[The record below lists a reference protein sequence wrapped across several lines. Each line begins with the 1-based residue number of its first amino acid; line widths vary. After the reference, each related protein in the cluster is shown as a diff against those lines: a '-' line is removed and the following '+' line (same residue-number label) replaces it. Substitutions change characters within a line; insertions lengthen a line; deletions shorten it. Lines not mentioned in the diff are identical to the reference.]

1 MHFTI
6 RDPSWCVLTDA
17 EGIYSLRDILTFFIF
32 INFQPSEPR
41 ASRHY
46 FQPSEPRAS
55 RHYSQSIFHLEKE
68 LLIIA
73 SFPQTFHFHTLT

>member
-1 MHFTI
+1 MQFTI

-17 EGIYSLRDILTFFIF
+17 EGIYSLREILTFFIF

-46 FQPSEPRAS
+46 
-55 RHYSQSIFHLEKE
+55 SQNIFHLEKE